1 MHDSNQ
7 APPRDPDDLP
17 FQTAGASPPTLTGTF
32 ESELSPPPPETRS
45 DERGL
50 TIWLGIVAAAF
61 VASALFGQAELGL
74 LTALGGM
81 FAVAHAVDR
90 DARWTL
96 LHNFLA
102 WIPPVM
108 GALMFAG
115 IAYVF
120 SGHAYLST
128 VTLPPAERTAGI
140 VSSIV
145 AAALT
150 LLLLVRPLTD
160 GLAKILFRSPD
171 TGHTTRLGA
180 RLVVM
185 GFLLAVPGWLL
196 LKGMAASSDL
206 DPLALGTSSFIGSV
220 IGFTLLSLGAVGFL
234 IGRDVRETAARLG
247 IRRIAGRDVLAIV
260 LGLFAILAL
269 NVAMEWFGQRFAPVS
284 FARDQA
290 MNELIAGRLTRVE
303 TLLLGVSAG
312 VGEELAMRGA
322 LQPRFGL
329 IGTSLLFAVLHVQ
342 YSPIGILT
350 IAALGMLLGLIRKRT
365 STSTAIAVH
374 VLYDIVAALGIQH
387 G

>member
-7 APPRDPDDLP
+7 APPPDPDDLP
-17 FQTAGASPPTLTGTF
+17 SRSAGAPLPTVAGPTEF
-32 ESELSPPPPETRS
+32 ELSPLPPEIRS

-50 TIWLGIVAAAF
+50 SIWLGIVAAAF
-61 VASALFGQAELGL
+61 VASAVFGQAELGL

-81 FAVAHAVDR
+81 FAVAHAVDS
-90 DARWTL
+90 DERWTL

-102 WIPPVM
+102 WIPPVS

-115 IAYVF
+115 IAWF
-120 SGHAYLST
+120 LST
-128 VTLPPAERTAGI
+128 ATLTPAERMAGI

-145 AAALT
+145 AGALL
-150 LLLLVRPLTD
+150 LLLLVPPLTD
-160 GLAKILFRSPD
+160 ALAKFLFRSPD
-171 TGHTTRLGA
+171 TRHTTRLGA
-180 RLVVM
+180 RLVAI
-185 GFLLAVPGWLL
+185 GFLLTVPGWLM
-196 LKGMAASSDL
+196 LKGMAAGSDL
-206 DPLALGTSSFIGSV
+206 DPLALGTSSFIGSL
-220 IGFTLLSLGAVGFL
+220 IGFTMLSLGAVGFL
-234 IGRDVRETAARLG
+234 IGRDLKETAARLG
-247 IRRIAGRDVLAIV
+247 LRRFAGRDVLAVV
-260 LGLFAILAL
+260 LGVFAILAL
-269 NVAMEWFGQRFAPVS
+269 NVAMEWFAQRFAPEA

-342 YSPIGILT
+342 YSPLGILT

>member
-17 FQTAGASPPTLTGTF
+17 SPPAGDPLPTVAGTF
-32 ESELSPPPPETRS
+32 EPALPPSPLEPRS

-50 TIWLGIVAAAF
+50 TVWLGIVAAAF
-61 VASALFGQAELGL
+61 AASALFGQAELGL

-90 DARWTL
+90 DERWTL

-102 WIPPVM
+102 WIPPVT

-115 IAYVF
+115 MAW
-120 SGHAYLST
+120 YLST
-128 VTLPPAERTAGI
+128 VTLTPAERMTGI
-140 VSSIV
+140 VSSVV
-145 AAALT
+145 AAALS

-160 GLAKILFRSPD
+160 ALARLLFRSPD

-180 RLVVM
+180 RLVAM

-206 DPLALGTSSFIGSV
+206 DPLALGTSSFIGSL

-234 IGRDVRETAARLG
+234 IGRDVREMAARLG
-247 IRRIAGRDVLAIV
+247 IRRMAGRDVLAVV

-269 NVAMEWFGQRFAPVS
+269 NVAMEWFAQRFAPES

-290 MNELIAGRLTRVE
+290 MNELIAGRLSRTE